1 MSALTALP
9 ARTLSRAIR
18 NRDISCV
25 ELMTVVL
32 QQIDQLNPSL
42 NAIVNQLPH
51 EQCLSLAAEA
61 DQALSNGQYRGW
73 LHGIPFAIKDLSHA
87 AGFATTYGSPLFKD
101 FTPAADDPHVARI
114 RGAGALII
122 GKTNVPEWG
131 LGGHTDN
138 ALFGLTRSG
147 TNPVLGAG
155 GSSGGAA
162 SALASHMLPIAD
174 GSDMMGSLRT
184 PAAFQEIV
192 GFRPTP
198 GLVPIAPE
206 LDPMNLKLVSIGP
219 MGRDVAD
226 TAALFSTLTGQ
237 QDNWQQDRIRDALSG
252 LTIGWLGDARGH
264 WPTDP
269 GLVTACEQFLNR
281 LDAVGC
287 RIAECEPPADLT
299 TLWTCWV
306 TLRQLALSAG
316 KTIYDDPKQR
326 DQMSVNWRWEITQG
340 AELNPGAIEAAQQ
353 TRQEWQASL
362 TTLFDRYD
370 LLALPAC
377 QVYPFTAEGGPPSQ
391 INGAL
396 MDTYHRWLEVSLPA
410 SLGGLPTI
418 SLPLPSRKPELA
430 AGIQFMASS
439 GRDTEL
445 LHIASAIEGLITG

>member
-1 MSALTALP
+1 
-9 ARTLSRAIR
+9 
-18 NRDISCV
+18 
-25 ELMTVVL
+25 MTVVL
-32 QQIDQLNPSL
+32 QQIDHLNPCL

-101 FTPAADDPHVARI
+101 FTPEADDPHVARI

-184 PAAFQEIV
+184 PAAFQKIV

-237 QDNWQQDRIRDALSG
+237 RDNWQQNRIRDALSG
-252 LTIGWLGDARGH
+252 LTIGWLGDAGGH
-264 WPTDP
+264 WPTEP

-287 RIAECEPPADLT
+287 RIAECEPPADLA

-316 KTIYDDPKQR
+316 KAIYDDPKQR
-326 DQMSVNWRWEITQG
+326 DQMSANWRWEITQG
-340 AELNPGAIEAAQQ
+340 VELDSGAIEAAQQ
-353 TRQEWQASL
+353 TRQECRLRSPHYLIAM
-362 TTLFDRYD
+362 T
-370 LLALPAC
+370 
-377 QVYPFTAEGGPPSQ
+377 
-391 INGAL
+391 
-396 MDTYHRWLEVSLPA
+396 SLPYPLA
-410 SLGGLPTI
+410 RFI
-418 SLPLPSRKPELA
+418 PLPQRAGLHRKL
-430 AGIQFMASS
+430 M
-439 GRDTEL
+439 GR
-445 LHIASAIEGLITG
+445 

>member
-18 NRDISCV
+18 DRDISCV

-73 LHGIPFAIKDLSHA
+73 LHGIPVAIKDLSHA
-87 AGFATTYGSPLFKD
+87 AGFATTYGSRLFKD

-162 SALASHMLPIAD
+162 SALASHMLPLAD

-206 LDPMNLKLVSIGP
+206 LDPLNLELVSIGP

-226 TAALFSTLTGQ
+226 VAALFSTLAGEKESKQ
-237 QDNWQQDRIRDALSG
+237 QGNGKSALSG
-252 LTIGWLGDARGH
+252 LKVGWLGNAGGH

-269 GLVTACEQFLNR
+269 GLVTACEQFLKR
-281 LDAVGC
+281 LENAGC
-287 RIAECEPPADLT
+287 HIAECEPPADLT
-299 TLWTCWV
+299 NLWACWI
-306 TLRQLALSAG
+306 TLRQLALSTG
-316 KTIYDDPKQR
+316 KPIYDDPNKR
-326 DQMSVNWRWEITQG
+326 DQMGPNWQWEITQG
-340 AELNPGAIEAAQQ
+340 AALNRDTIEAAQR
-353 TRQEWQASL
+353 TRRDWEASL
-362 TTLFDRYD
+362 TALFGRYD

-377 QVYPFTAEGGPPSQ
+377 QVYPFVAEDGPPSS
-391 INGAL
+391 INEEPL
-396 MDTYHRWLEVSLPA
+396 DTYHRWLAVSLPA
-410 SLGGLPTI
+410 SLGGVPTI
-418 SLPLPSRKPELA
+418 SLPLPDRKPELA
-430 AGIQFMASS
+430 VGIQFMASS
-439 GRDTEL
+439 GRDGEL
-445 LHIASAIEGLITG
+445 LHLASAIEALMKY